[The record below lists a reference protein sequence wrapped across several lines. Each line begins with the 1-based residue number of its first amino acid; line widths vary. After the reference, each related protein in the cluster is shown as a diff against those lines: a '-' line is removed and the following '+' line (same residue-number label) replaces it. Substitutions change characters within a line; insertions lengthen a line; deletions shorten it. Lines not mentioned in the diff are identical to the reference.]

1 MKKAIAVLFQF
12 LLFVVVFAAG
22 SFVLHPFH
30 VQTTLAPVDGR
41 SRVFLWDGVLLMLL
55 AYVLILLIEA
65 ARKRL
70 FRSALGTTVALILAA
85 LAGWMLKFGFISR
98 DW

>member
-1 MKKAIAVLFQF
+1 MKKAIAVLVQF
-12 LLFVVVFAAG
+12 LLFLVVFAAG

-30 VQTTLAPVDGR
+30 MQTTLAPVDGR
-41 SRVFLWDGVLLMLL
+41 SRVFLWDGLLLMLL
-55 AYVLILLIEA
+55 AYVLILLLEA

-70 FRSALGTTVALILAA
+70 FRSALGTTLALILAGF
-85 LAGWMLKFGFISR
+85 AGWMLKFGFISR